1 MNDLIL
7 RRDKYDEEDLI
18 LWTLKK
24 VKVKWKIIRNLWF
37 LPNELNYK
45 KEDRDFSKS
54 NNTTKIE
61 SIKTE
66 EMIEIQILLK

>member
-18 LWTLKK
+18 LGTLKK

-37 LPNELNYK
+37 LSNESNYK
-45 KEDRDFSKS
+45 KEDRNFSKS
-54 NNTTKIE
+54 NIATKIE

-66 EMIEIQILLK
+66 EMIEMQILLK

>member
-37 LPNELNYK
+37 LPNESNYK